1 MNVVEQKIDSS
12 LMNAAVVFSS
22 GFFGFYAHAGF
33 LAAIRE
39 LGIMPSAYGGSSSG
53 AILAAMAASGMSDQD
68 IREILF
74 SLRKEDFWDPDPL
87 PYILKTFILLF
98 KGYTGFLKGNGF
110 ARLLRGIP
118 VKKIEDCGTPLAIAA
133 TNLTEKR
140 ETVFVNGDL
149 VKAVHASGAVPLMF
163 KPVAIGDSLY
173 ADGGVVSKAPVMSV
187 CNLANSGAVIV
198 HLIQSHGLAG
208 EGNGFI
214 HRRFTPWHLHYM
226 AYNIARSEAY
236 KKELALVKMKG
247 TRVIEVRTTPSPL
260 GPNRLELGPEVY
272 WSAKSSTIDA
282 LEAQVRG

>member
-1 MNVVEQKIDSS
+1 MAEQKSTS

-53 AILAAMAASGMSDQD
+53 AIVAAMAAAGMRDQD
-68 IREILF
+68 IRKILF

-87 PYILKTFILLF
+87 PFILKKVTLLF
-98 KGYTGFLKGNGF
+98 KGYTGFLRGNGF
-110 ARLLRGIP
+110 AKLLRGIP
-118 VKKIEDCGTPLAIAA
+118 VKNIEDCGTPLAIAA

-140 ETVFVNGDL
+140 ETVFVSGDL

-163 KPVAIGDSLY
+163 KPVAIGGSLY
-173 ADGGVVSKAPVMSV
+173 ADGGVVLKAPLMSV
-187 CNLANSGAVIV
+187 CNLADSAAVIV
-198 HLIQSHGLAG
+198 HLIQSHGL
-208 EGNGFI
+208 EGGGNRFI
-214 HRRFTPWHLHYM
+214 RRRFTPWHLHYL

-247 TRVIEVRTTPSPL
+247 TQVIEVRTTPSPL

-272 WSAKSSTIDA
+272 WAARSSTIDA
-282 LEAQVRG
+282 LKAQVGG